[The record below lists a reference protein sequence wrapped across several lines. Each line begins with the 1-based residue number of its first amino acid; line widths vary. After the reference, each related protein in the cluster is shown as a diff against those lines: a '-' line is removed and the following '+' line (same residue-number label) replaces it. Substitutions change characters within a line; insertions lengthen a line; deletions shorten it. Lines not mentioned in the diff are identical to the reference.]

1 MLHFRPFQAIL
12 FWGKVRI
19 RSGPP
24 SPSWYKIQTLAA
36 YLIELHNDHLEVNDH
51 TTGQNIFT
59 SARRLKAADIPAIH
73 YWVAARGTGALRNS
87 RSWGGWLFNPGLRSW
102 VAPKWYRGGLVRLL
116 HLFYRG
122 IMNAFVPLITF
133 LIEWAISKPCEYNF
147 IRAIF
152 NLRFFFPR
160 IKHDKAK
167 ACNSYIGII

>member
-1 MLHFRPFQAIL
+1 MPHVDVICFFQNFDLHL
-12 FWGKVRI
+12 FVCQLHCPN
-19 RSGPP
+19 SF
-24 SPSWYKIQTLAA
+24 LFL
-36 YLIELHNDHLEVNDH
+36 LIFGNECWRNHLEVNDH

-59 SARRLKAADIPAIH
+59 SARRLKAADISANH
-73 YWVAARGTGALRNS
+73 YWVAARGPGALRNS
-87 RSWGGWLFNPGLRSW
+87 RSWGGWLFNPGLRCW

-147 IRAIF
+147 IRAII
-152 NLRFFFPR
+152 NLRFFIPR